1 MLIEFIQYST
11 YQFFKAAKVYPLL
24 FIEALIPKMKS
35 DRNMWEEPNVERMQA
50 EQEEEEYLND
60 VNYIPSTT
68 TNNNTEAEQST
79 ETHNN
84 DIIDEEM
91 VDYLFSAFD
100 QRDKEVNTITATT
113 TSTENHNDSLDL
125 EVETSIAEVDK
136 LLMEMGVETTKS

>member
-60 VNYIPSTT
+60 VNYIC
-68 TNNNTEAEQST
+68 NNFWYIYEHSRC
-79 ETHNN
+79 
-84 DIIDEEM
+84 
-91 VDYLFSAFD
+91 F
-100 QRDKEVNTITATT
+100 
-113 TSTENHNDSLDL
+113 
-125 EVETSIAEVDK
+125 
-136 LLMEMGVETTKS
+136 